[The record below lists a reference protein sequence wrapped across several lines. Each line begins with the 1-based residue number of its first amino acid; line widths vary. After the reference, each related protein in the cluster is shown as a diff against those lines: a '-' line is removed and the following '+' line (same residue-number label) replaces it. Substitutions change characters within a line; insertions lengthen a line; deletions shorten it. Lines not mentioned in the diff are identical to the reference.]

1 MWRAVIIYCD
11 TQRYPSLYRFKI
23 DKESRSLSTQLLY
36 SYRLNAQTRFFVGY
50 SDSAMEDASVRGLEQ
65 TYRTVFARFS
75 YAWQY

>member
-23 DKESRSLSTQLLY
+23 DKESRSLSTQWLY

-50 SDSAMEDASVRGLEQ
+50 SDSAIEDASVRGLEQ
-65 TYRTVFARFS
+65 NYCTVFARFS